1 MLLLDLVGLLY
12 LLQYLISMEVQSD
25 LTSIIL
31 ELTQLSPLFTLKEES
46 IYISSLL
53 FLFQTP
59 EQFTQSSVP
68 LKVLR
73 LLEHKYSICAPDKPD
88 TQETTL
94 IENRLLG
101 SLDPVNY
108 PGLLFLLFSPSH
120 LSTLWVQQ
128 SFSVH
133 NDLITTT
140 NLHGF
145 RFSLEVI
152 FTHLHTSKRITGSSF
167 HPSVITEFLSSS
179 DVGNDEQNAHFFT
192 SLVRI
197 LQLFTPEALSLLL
210 NSNRNGEVL
219 LAEITHSLSINHI
232 HTYSSLIHCL
242 VTILEKLDFNTWKYI
257 DDVSLTFLVTNLIG
271 SPCLL
276 FCLEEWSSFDMM
288 PLHDIIFSW
297 CEPYF
302 SCITHSH
309 NALKHS
315 KMIFKWL
322 TYLCDSSSS
331 NSCYKYTE
339 ITFVDIILETL
350 PTPNFQSTS
359 PIANASA
366 VLFFKLLMNAFSD
379 NLLGL
384 LLATKEYWHPL
395 FKVISTASSTQQ
407 SPDLQ
412 LSFKYF
418 QRHNRFEVSPSS
430 SDSYAPLNVFRQ
442 FHELIVM
449 VFNSGLQYSLP
460 SAESIVGLCKQKQP
474 INKVNV
480 KILSIL
486 KALKDYHEQESG
498 KTSILIDLREDDDIE
513 EILPDILDR
522 FSSLASTIDTPG
534 SEQNQFQFPSAD
546 ASVSD
551 NQVDVGCNREVTD
564 NIIVSVNSPDTTI
577 PDNND
582 TVNSTTPTNSSTTAI
597 QRDEPNVN
605 TAMVQHEIYACEMVE
620 TNPVTEL
627 PVKIPKNL
635 VIQQQINDS
644 SDATKPMRIL
654 SRKRKMEPE
663 KQCLNVII
671 ELKHLQRLPRKPE
684 RLSNLKKSIIRS
696 NVSASEFN
704 THSPIAKAST
714 PILKLQRNFH
724 NSTSAPTV
732 HTEPPLL
739 NVSYV
744 PSTTPTEISTDNH
757 TSRILDITTSDSA
770 GKEKTSFNQSN
781 DNTPSSPNYERLKN
795 DLYISQLSPDE
806 DEEPP
811 LVFRKQVKSLP
822 QRKPNIITNPSKRK
836 KTNVTTTRPPFS
848 KSRLTSLTHT
858 STAEINVDYSKP
870 DTLYKR
876 VEPAKSNAHHYPFNV
891 PVEIEFNIS
900 QGEITRLNDKAKLS
914 IQPCKLKTSP
924 SKQTNSSHK
933 NITVAKKRTY
943 PHSHNVQII
952 SKPTCKINPDEH
964 IDSILSWSPDIFLRD
979 GNEPRGMPP
988 IPYPSP
994 LPLSYRSYDEYKH
1007 LFTDCLLH
1015 EISCNLDE
1023 EMERMESVTFQ
1034 EFYTD
1039 KTCTHKDDNRSVLVE
1054 FTRSTTP
1061 ENNEL
1066 LLNFVKEQDLVLM
1079 KIKSKPPDPINDV
1092 LLFGYLSKYRVDR
1105 SEQTEKDQNPFQ
1117 RTKHFVPKLFL
1128 QIKYDTRHV
1137 ISKFSKIFL
1146 KPLISLTTYN
1156 RQWRGLIHLYKNSI
1170 CQYILHPTLRACD
1183 PPCNPSLSKI
1193 RIPNEQ
1199 AYNESQKQAITRI
1212 TYMVSEPLPCSRIA
1226 LLLGPPGCGKSH
1238 TITGLLQTILKNYSS
1253 DRLKHHILLCA
1264 PSNAAADELALK
1276 LTHMDLINRE
1286 KTLQTIQR
1294 SYRMNVLH
1302 KTGQVLDDRLTLIRL
1317 GQLEAVHPLVKPFHI
1332 DNLIASAKQNC
1343 ASNQEASLGE
1353 LEALKVELEI
1363 NIKRL
1368 EGEVECLKLSID
1380 TMGSSLALRSEV
1392 KDSEKSLEA
1401 DKLKLLNTTRE
1412 ISRLHLSNNSKVPDI
1427 LLKENILSNVNI
1439 ILTTLSSSGI
1449 SMMEEMFKENT
1460 EKPMH
1465 FSCVIV
1471 DEATQCN
1478 ELDILIPLQFMIT
1491 KLVLVGDP
1499 NQLPAVVKSPLL
1511 QGNGFGRS
1519 LFERFELFF
1528 NENCHDE
1535 DPIMRLD
1542 TQYRMHPQICH
1553 FPNISFYMGKLFTNP
1568 EVELRSESIL
1578 NPYLLFHISYGQETS
1593 NKPGQIIN
1601 IKETEFV
1608 LAIIDELL
1616 TKFDA
1621 SSIGVITPYQAQ
1633 LKEITKSISKH
1644 TEKIEVK
1651 SVDGFQGKEKEII
1664 IISCV
1669 RSKSKTGTIGFLSNS
1684 KRINVAI
1691 TRAKKALYIVGDV
1704 DSLKRN
1710 PTWNKLIQDA
1720 EARERLLTIH
1730 PMHIQDS
1737 VKKIWL

>member
-1 MLLLDLVGLLY
+1 MDM
-12 LLQYLISMEVQSD
+12 QTD

-94 IENRLLG
+94 IENSLLS

-108 PGLLFLLFSPSH
+108 PGLLFLLFSPTH
-120 LSTLWVQQ
+120 LSTHWVQQ
-128 SFSVH
+128 SFSTD

-152 FTHLHTSKRITGSSF
+152 FTHLHTSKRLTGSSF

-179 DVGNDEQNAHFFT
+179 DLGVDEQNAHFFT

-210 NSNRNGEVL
+210 NSNRNGEIL
-219 LAEITHSLSINHI
+219 LAEITHSLSVNHI

-242 VTILEKLDFNTWKYI
+242 VTLLDKLGFTTWKYI
-257 DDVSLTFLVTNLIG
+257 DDVSLTFLVTNLIA

-276 FCLEEWSSFDMM
+276 FCLEEWNSLDTV
-288 PLHDIIFSW
+288 PLRDVVFSW
-297 CEPYF
+297 CKPYF

-315 KMIFKWL
+315 KIIFKWL

-331 NSCYKYTE
+331 ISNYKYTE

-430 SDSYAPLNVFRQ
+430 TDSYVSLNVFRQ

-486 KALKDYHEQESG
+486 KALKDSHEEESG
-498 KTSILIDLREDDDIE
+498 RTSILIDLRGDDDIE
-513 EILPDILDR
+513 EILPEILDR
-522 FSSLASTIDTPG
+522 FSSPVDTIDTPV
-534 SEQNQFQFPSAD
+534 SEQNQFPSAD
-546 ASVSD
+546 GSISG
-551 NQVDVGCNREVTD
+551 NQVDVNCNREVTD
-564 NIIVSVNSPDTTI
+564 NIFVSVNSPDTTV

-582 TVNSTTPTNSSTTAI
+582 TVNSSMPTNSSTTVVEM
-597 QRDEPNVN
+597 DEPNDN
-605 TAMVQHEIYACEMVE
+605 TATIQNEVYACEMAE

-627 PVKIPKNL
+627 PVQIPKNL
-635 VIQQQINDS
+635 VIQQEINDS
-644 SDATKPMRIL
+644 SEPTKQMRVL
-654 SRKRKMEPE
+654 SRKRKIEPE
-663 KQCLNVII
+663 KQS
-671 ELKHLQRLPRKPE
+671 LKVMIDLKNLQRVPIKPE
-684 RLSNLKKSIIRS
+684 RISNLKKSIIRS

-704 THSPIAKAST
+704 TNSPIAKTST
-714 PILKLQRNFH
+714 PVLKLQRNFH
-724 NSTSAPTV
+724 DSTSAQTI
-732 HTEPPLL
+732 HTESPLL
-739 NVSYV
+739 NISFV
-744 PSTTPTEISTDNH
+744 PSVTPNEIGTDNH
-757 TSRILDITTSDSA
+757 TSRILDITTGDSVE
-770 GKEKTSFNQSN
+770 KEKTSSNQSKEN
-781 DNTPSSPNYERLKN
+781 SPSSPNYERLKN
-795 DLYISQLSPDE
+795 DLYLSQLSPDE

-811 LVFRKQVKSLP
+811 LVFTKPVKLLP
-822 QRKPNIITNPSKRK
+822 QRNTNVTTNPNKRK

-858 STAEINVDYSKP
+858 STSETNIDYSKP

-876 VEPAKSNAHHYPFNV
+876 AELAKSKAHPYPFNV
-891 PVEIEFNIS
+891 PVDIEFNIS

-914 IQPCKLKTSP
+914 IQPCKIRTSP
-924 SKQTNSSHK
+924 NKQTHSSQK
-933 NITVAKKRTY
+933 NAAVMKKRPY
-943 PHSHNVQII
+943 PHSQNMQII
-952 SKPTCKINPDEH
+952 SKPTCRINPDEH
-964 IDSILSWSPDIFLRD
+964 IDNILSWSPDIFLRE

-988 IPYPSP
+988 IPFPSP
-994 LPLSYRSYDEYKH
+994 LPLSYRSYDEYKQ
-1007 LFTDCLLH
+1007 LFTNCLLH
-1015 EISCNLDE
+1015 EISSNLDE
-1023 EMERMESVTFQ
+1023 EMERMVSVTFQ

-1039 KTCTHKDDNRSVLVE
+1039 KTCTYKDENRSVLVE
-1054 FTRSTTP
+1054 FTRNTAP

-1066 LLNFVKEQDLVLM
+1066 LLDFVKEQDLVLM

-1105 SEQTEKDQNPFQ
+1105 SELTEKDQNPFQ
-1117 RTKHFVPKLFL
+1117 RTKHPVSKLFL
-1128 QIKYDTRHV
+1128 HIKYDTRHV
-1137 ISKFSKIFL
+1137 ISKFSKLFL

-1170 CQYILHPTLRACD
+1170 CQSILLPSLRACD

-1193 RIPNEQ
+1193 RVPNEQ
-1199 AYNESQKQAITRI
+1199 AYNESQKQAITKI

-1276 LTHMDLINRE
+1276 LIHMDLINRE

-1294 SYRMNVLH
+1294 SYSKNVLH
-1302 KTGQVLDDRLTLIRL
+1302 KAGEVVDARLTLIRL
-1317 GQLEAVHPLVKPFHI
+1317 GNLDVVHPLVKPFHI

-1353 LEALKVELEI
+1353 LEASKVELEN

-1368 EGEVECLKLSID
+1368 EVEVECLKLSIE

-1392 KDSEKSLEA
+1392 RDSEKSLEA
-1401 DKLKLLNTTRE
+1401 NKLKLSSTTRD
-1412 ISRLHLSNNSKVPDI
+1412 ISRLHHSNNTKVPDI
-1427 LLKENILSNVNI
+1427 RLKESILSNVNI

-1478 ELDILIPLQFMIT
+1478 ELDVLIPLQFMIT

-1528 NENCHDE
+1528 SENCNNEN
-1535 DPIMRLD
+1535 PIMRLD

-1553 FPNISFYMGKLFTNP
+1553 FPNISFYMGKLLTNP

-1601 IKETEFV
+1601 TKEIEFV
-1608 LAIIDELL
+1608 SAIIDELL

-1633 LKEITKSISKH
+1633 LKEITKSISKQ

-1720 EARERLLTIH
+1720 ETRERLLTIH

-1737 VKKIWL
+1737 VRKIWLKN

>member
-1 MLLLDLVGLLY
+1 M
-12 LLQYLISMEVQSD
+12 QTD

-31 ELTQLSPLFTLKEES
+31 ELTQLSPFFTLKEES

-73 LLEHKYSICAPDKPD
+73 LLEHKYSICPPDKPD
-88 TQETTL
+88 IQETTL
-94 IENRLLG
+94 IENSLLS
-101 SLDPVNY
+101 SLNPVNY
-108 PGLLFLLFSPSH
+108 PGLLFLHFSPTH

-128 SFSVH
+128 SFSTH
-133 NDLITTT
+133 NDMITTT
-140 NLHGF
+140 NLYGF
-145 RFSLEVI
+145 RFSLEII

-179 DVGNDEQNAHFFT
+179 DLSEDDQNAHFFT

-197 LQLFTPEALSLLL
+197 LQLFTPEALTLLL
-210 NSNRNGEVL
+210 NSNRNGEIL
-219 LAEITHSLSINHI
+219 LVEITHSLSLNHI
-232 HTYSSLIHCL
+232 RTYSSLIHCL
-242 VTILEKLDFNTWKYI
+242 IILLDKLGRNTWKYI
-257 DDVSLTFLVTNLIG
+257 DDSSLTFLVTNLIA

-276 FCLEEWSSFDMM
+276 FCLEEWNSLDTD
-288 PLHDIIFSW
+288 PLRDVIFSW

-315 KMIFKWL
+315 KIIFKWL
-322 TYLCDSSSS
+322 TYMCDSSSYNS
-331 NSCYKYTE
+331 NYKYTE

-350 PTPNFQSTS
+350 PTPNFQSSS

-430 SDSYAPLNVFRQ
+430 TDPDVPLNAFRH
-442 FHELIVM
+442 FHELIVT

-486 KALKDYHEQESG
+486 KALKDYHEQESE
-498 KTSILIDLREDDDIE
+498 KTSILIDLREDDEVE
-513 EILPDILDR
+513 EILPELLDR
-522 FSSLASTIDTPG
+522 LSSPANTIDTPV
-534 SEQNQFQFPSAD
+534 SEQNQFPFPSAD
-546 ASVSD
+546 GSVSAD
-551 NQVDVGCNREVTD
+551 KVDVGCNREVTD
-564 NIIVSVNSPDTTI
+564 NIIVSVHSPDTTV
-577 PDNND
+577 PDSNE
-582 TVNSTTPTNSSTTAI
+582 TVNNTIPTDSSITALNLPDDNTP
-597 QRDEPNVN
+597 
-605 TAMVQHEIYACEMVE
+605 MVQHEINACEMVE
-620 TNPVTEL
+620 SNPVTEL
-627 PVKIPKNL
+627 PVQIPKNL
-635 VIQQQINDS
+635 VSQQIVNS
-644 SDATKPMRIL
+644 SSEPTRVL
-654 SRKRKMEPE
+654 SRKRKIEPE
-663 KQCLNVII
+663 KQCLKVII
-671 ELKHLQRLPRKPE
+671 ELKNLQKVPRKPE
-684 RLSNLKKSIIRS
+684 RISNLKKSIIRS

-704 THSPIAKAST
+704 TSSSITKTST
-714 PILKLQRNFH
+714 PVLKLERNFH
-724 NSTSAPTV
+724 NSTSTPNI
-732 HTEPPLL
+732 HTESPFL
-739 NVSYV
+739 NMSYV
-744 PSTTPTEISTDNH
+744 PSTTPTEPSTDSH
-757 TSRILDITTSDSA
+757 TSRILDITTGDSA
-770 GKEKTSFNQSN
+770 EKEKTNVNQSN
-781 DNTPSSPNYERLKN
+781 IKTTSSPNYERLKS
-795 DLYISQLSPDE
+795 DLYLSQLSPDE
-806 DEEPP
+806 DEESP
-811 LVFRKQVKSLP
+811 LVFTKRVKSLP
-822 QRKPNIITNPSKRK
+822 QQKPNITTNPSKRK

-858 STAEINVDYSKP
+858 PTPETNVNYSKP
-870 DTLYKR
+870 DTLYKSI
-876 VEPAKSNAHHYPFNV
+876 EPAKSNAHLYPFHV

-914 IQPCKLKTSP
+914 IQPCKMRTSP
-924 SKQTNSSHK
+924 NKLTNSSQK
-933 NITVAKKRTY
+933 NTAATKKRTY
-943 PHSHNVQII
+943 PQSQNIQVI
-952 SKPTCKINPDEH
+952 SKPTHKIYPDEH
-964 IDSILSWSPDIFLRD
+964 IDNILSWSPDIYLRD

-988 IPYPSP
+988 IPSPSP
-994 LPLSYRSYDEYKH
+994 LPLSYRSYDEYKR
-1007 LFTDCLLH
+1007 LFTNCLLH
-1015 EISCNLDE
+1015 EISSNLDE
-1023 EMERMESVTFQ
+1023 EMERMESMSFQ

-1039 KTCTHKDDNRSVLVE
+1039 KTCTYKDDYRCVLVE
-1054 FTRSTTP
+1054 FTRNTSP
-1061 ENNEL
+1061 ENNQL
-1066 LLNFVKEQDLVLM
+1066 PLDFVKEQDLVLM

-1105 SEQTEKDQNPFQ
+1105 SEETEKDQNPFQ
-1117 RTKHFVPKLFL
+1117 RTRQSVSKLFL

-1170 CQYILHPTLRACD
+1170 CQFILHPTLRACD
-1183 PPCNPSLSKI
+1183 PPCNPSLFKI

-1199 AYNESQKQAITRI
+1199 AYNDSQKQAITRI

-1226 LLLGPPGCGKSH
+1226 LLLGPPGCGKSY
-1238 TITGLLQTILKNYSS
+1238 TLTGLLQTILKNYSS

-1276 LTHMDLINRE
+1276 LVHMDLINKE

-1294 SYRMNVLH
+1294 STGMNVLH
-1302 KTGQVLDDRLTLIRL
+1302 KTGQVVDDRLTLVRL
-1317 GQLEAVHPLVKPFHI
+1317 GQPDVVHPLVKPYHI
-1332 DNLIASAKQNC
+1332 DSLIASAKQNC

-1353 LEALKVELEI
+1353 LEAMKVELDK

-1380 TMGSSLALRSEV
+1380 TMGTSLALRSEV

-1401 DKLKLLNTTRE
+1401 EKLKLLNTTRD
-1412 ISRLHLSNNSKVPDI
+1412 ILRLHHSSNSKVPDI
-1427 LLKENILSNVNI
+1427 RLKESILSNVNI

-1471 DEATQCN
+1471 DEATQCS
-1478 ELDILIPLQFMIT
+1478 ELDVLIPLQFMIT

-1499 NQLPAVVKSPLL
+1499 NQLPAVVKSPHL

-1528 NENCHDE
+1528 NESCHDVN
-1535 DPIMRLD
+1535 PIMRLD

-1553 FPNISFYMGKLFTNP
+1553 FPNISFYMGKLLTNP
-1568 EVELRSESIL
+1568 EVQLRSESIL

-1608 LAIIDELL
+1608 LAIINELL
-1616 TKFDA
+1616 TEFDP

-1633 LKEITKSISKH
+1633 LKEISKSISKL

-1720 EARERLLTIH
+1720 ETRERLLTIH
-1730 PMHIQDS
+1730 PMQIQDS
-1737 VKKIWL
+1737 VRKIWLKN